1 MQQKKN
7 YNVGDNMDKDK
18 MLEAMY
24 VAQKE
29 INDRGYNLVYLGYYG
44 AHNYNLDDK
53 NSDYDFKAIVIPT
66 LEQLIKR
73 ETISEVVDYKF
84 GQIDIKDILTFTS
97 NVNKGNFSYIEVL
110 QTKYCIDYGKSLFG
124 VISIKKLFKDAKV
137 NYMSMVGAIAE
148 KRKAFNHEYPSKKEE
163 IAKYGCD
170 PKQFNQ
176 AVRLYDLLK
185 LRQSYSGEDFNHSY
199 LTYTDSDEPVIYL
212 KECEGESSSRK
223 YEFTLKEFIKSKR
236 ELIMPLDETTNIFD
250 RIQGLARNLIE
261 KDYKFKPM
269 NYNDTIIEL
278 LINYYKKELIKEED
292 EFLSGWN

>member
-7 YNVGDNMDKDK
+7 YNIGDNMDKNVDK
-18 MLEAMY
+18 VLKAMH

-29 INDRGYNLVYLGYYG
+29 IKDRGYKLLYLGYYG
-44 AHNYNLDDK
+44 AHNYNLNDR
-53 NSDYDFKAIVIPT
+53 NSDYDFKAMVIPT

-73 ETISEVVDYKF
+73 ETISEVVDYEF

-110 QTKYCIDYGKSLFG
+110 QTEYCIDNGYYLLNG
-124 VISIKKLFKDAKV
+124 VHIKKLFKDAKV

-185 LRQSYSGEDFNHSY
+185 LRQSYNGEEFNHSY
-199 LTYTDSDEPVIYL
+199 LTYIDSDEPIIYL

-278 LINYYKKELIKEED
+278 LVSYYKKECAREWIANNL
-292 EFLSGWN
+292 